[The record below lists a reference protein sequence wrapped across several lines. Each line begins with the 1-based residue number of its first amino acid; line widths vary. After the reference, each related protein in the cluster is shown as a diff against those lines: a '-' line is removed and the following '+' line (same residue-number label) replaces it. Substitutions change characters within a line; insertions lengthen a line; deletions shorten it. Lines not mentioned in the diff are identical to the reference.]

1 MARYV
6 LVWVGLLIP
15 LFGYGQIQRTI
26 HNTFEVPDSVNTIA
40 FSITGPYVVEV
51 WPGNVLM
58 SEIKVNL
65 YNGSEGLLKHLLGT
79 DRYKLACQVESQLLS
94 VKSVATEQR
103 SEIKT
108 STGALT
114 ELVDIR
120 IFLPDSFEDRND
132 GIWQRK
138 QKKEQKEDKGGA

>member
-6 LVWVGLLIP
+6 LVWAGLLIP
-15 LFGYGQIQRTI
+15 VICCGQIQRTI
-26 HNTFEVPDSVNTIA
+26 HSTFDIPDSITAIEL
-40 FSITGPYVVEV
+40 SITGPYAVEV

-65 YNGSEGLLKHLLGT
+65 YNGSEGLLTHLLET
-79 DRYKLACQVESQLLS
+79 DRYTLACQLESQLLVLES
-94 VKSVATEQR
+94 VVTER

-114 ELVDIR
+114 ELVVVR

-132 GIWQRK
+132 GVWRRK
-138 QKKEQKEDKGGA
+138 QKKEPKEDKGGL

>member
-6 LVWVGLLIP
+6 LVWAGLLIP

-26 HNTFEVPDSVNTIA
+26 HNTFEVPDSVNTIT

-51 WPGNVLM
+51 WPGNMLM

-79 DRYKLACQVESQLLS
+79 DRYTLECQVESQLLS
-94 VKSVATEQR
+94 LKSVATEQR

-108 STGALT
+108 STGTLT

-120 IFLPDSFEDRND
+120 IFLPDSFEDRDD

-138 QKKEQKEDKGGA
+138 QKKEQQEDKGGA